1 MGCFLGYVPLCLWW
15 WWWTLLLC
23 GSGYVIAVQLETERV
38 RCNFGLRF
46 YSFFNFIVMQCCGL
60 SVNIEPLLYVV
71 GLAISIQ
78 NTIHYF
84 LLQVC

>member
-1 MGCFLGYVPLCLWW
+1 MYLSA
-15 WWWTLLLC
+15 C
-23 GSGYVIAVQLETERV
+23 GGGG
-38 RCNFGLRF
+38 GLSSCVAQV